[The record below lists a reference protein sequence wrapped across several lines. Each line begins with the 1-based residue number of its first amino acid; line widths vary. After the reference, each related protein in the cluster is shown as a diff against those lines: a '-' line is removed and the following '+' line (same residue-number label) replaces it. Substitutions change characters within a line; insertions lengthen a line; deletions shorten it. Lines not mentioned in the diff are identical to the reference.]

1 MQRPSSASS
10 KIFNATSYEL
20 KLLLRGI
27 LIPAILISFFTY
39 IIISIIDVERTG
51 IYNSI
56 PSSIILCIG
65 TIVVLKLLFYTKL
78 EQIEIRRYTLIF
90 LTIICWTIG
99 ELIYVYYQTFAGI
112 AVPYPSIADIFYLS
126 ATIFLSFHL
135 YGVLHVKKNILKTK
149 YLVYLGFIASIFPIY
164 LLFDTVYNY
173 QVYYPDSILEFLVNI
188 AYYITDA
195 VVIFP
200 CIPIILSMR
209 RNDPF
214 IFQWLLIT
222 VSVFILVV
230 ADLGY
235 TFVASIN
242 DELLQ
247 DIEWLFSFIFS
258 IGYILLTMSIIWFSK
273 IKGILEYRK
282 FSEFLKNEQNA
293 NLSGNEMVNDSVEK
307 LEDPNQILGTMASI
321 TEKAQEHI
329 DVLFS
334 RYFIQKQ
341 VILNFIDIMGEKAR
355 KNRLL
360 DIRILLPSPRF
371 SDADVPSNLN
381 SNISIKYFDRHLS
394 SNTVS
399 SIVDNEFLY
408 IVGSEAENTS
418 DRIGY
423 FVLSVNSESKKL
435 VYTALFERMWLLEKS
450 VDFG

>member
-1 MQRPSSASS
+1 MQRPSVARS
-10 KIFNATSYEL
+10 KILNATSYEL
-20 KLLLRGI
+20 RLLLRGI
-27 LIPAILISFFTY
+27 LIPACLISFFTY
-39 IIISIIDVERTG
+39 VIISIIDTERTG

-56 PSSIILCIG
+56 PSSIILSTG
-65 TIVVLKLLFYTKL
+65 TIVILKLLFYTKL
-78 EQIEIRRYTLIF
+78 EQIEIRRFTLIF

-99 ELIYVYYQTFAGI
+99 ELIYVYYQTFVGI

-135 YGVLHVKKNILKTK
+135 YSVLRIKKNILKTK
-149 YLVYLGFIASIFPIY
+149 YLVYLGFVASIFPIY

-173 QVYYPDSILEFLVNI
+173 GQYYPDSIFEFLVNT

-222 VSVFILVV
+222 LSVFILVV

-242 DELLQ
+242 DELLK
-247 DIEWLFSFIFS
+247 DIEWLWSFVFS

-273 IKGILEYRK
+273 IKEILEYRK
-282 FSEFLKNEQNA
+282 FSEILKNEQRDNLGDNDLA
-293 NLSGNEMVNDSVEK
+293 NDFVEK
-307 LEDPNQILGTMASI
+307 FENPNQILRTMTTV
-321 TEKAQEHI
+321 TEKAEDHI
-329 DVLFS
+329 DVLFA
-334 RYFIQKQ
+334 RYFFQKKD
-341 VILNFIDIMGEKAR
+341 ILKFINILGEKTR
-355 KNRLL
+355 KNRRL
-360 DIRILLPSPRF
+360 DIRILLPSPKF
-371 SDADVPSNLN
+371 GDEDIPSNLN

-394 SNTVS
+394 SNTVT
-399 SIVDNEFLY
+399 SILDNEFLY
-408 IVGSEAENTS
+408 IVGSETENTS

-423 FVLSVNSESKKL
+423 FILSVNNESKKL

>member
-1 MQRPSSASS
+1 MQRPSTARS
-10 KIFNATSYEL
+10 KILNATSYEL

-27 LIPAILISFFTY
+27 LIPACLISFFTY
-39 IIISIIDVERTG
+39 VIISIIDTERTG

-56 PSSIILCIG
+56 PSSIILSIG
-65 TIVVLKLLFYTKL
+65 TIVILKLLFYTKL
-78 EQIEIRRYTLIF
+78 EQIEIRRFTLIF

-99 ELIYVYYQTFAGI
+99 ELIYVYYQTFVGI

-135 YGVLHVKKNILKTK
+135 YSVLRIKKNILKTK
-149 YLVYLGFIASIFPIY
+149 YLVYLGFVASIFPIY

-173 QVYYPDSILEFLVNI
+173 KQYYPDSIFEFLVNT

-222 VSVFILVV
+222 LSVFILVV

-242 DELLQ
+242 DELLK
-247 DIEWLFSFIFS
+247 DIEWLWSFIFS

-273 IKGILEYRK
+273 IKEILEYRK
-282 FSEFLKNEQNA
+282 FSEILKNEQRDNLVGNDLA
-293 NLSGNEMVNDSVEK
+293 NDFVEK
-307 LEDPNQILGTMASI
+307 FENPNQILRTMTTV
-321 TEKAQEHI
+321 TEKAEEHI
-329 DVLFS
+329 DVLFA
-334 RYFIQKQ
+334 RYFLQKKD
-341 VILNFIDIMGEKAR
+341 ILKFINILGEKTR
-355 KNRLL
+355 KNSLL
-360 DIRILLPSPRF
+360 DIRILLPSPKF
-371 SDADVPSNLN
+371 GDEDIPSNLN

-394 SNTVS
+394 SSTVT
-399 SIVDNEFLY
+399 SILDNEFLY
-408 IVGSEAENTS
+408 IVGSETENTS
-418 DRIGY
+418 DHIGY
-423 FVLSVNSESKKL
+423 FILSVNNESKKL